1 MFASLSTL
9 PIDTVNSPVAFSQT
23 NVQNRGLLS
32 PGEND
37 IMIVLYDFMESMKS
51 QISIK
56 RGELVR
62 LLSYSPAGDWSEV
75 EACGFTHVMT
85 HPPTELGPNASTF
98 SENHFHTSSESSS
111 HHEASGGTIGA
122 TGSTCETSCGMVRT
136 SQTKYRRGWVPTS
149 YLAPAHVFNDP
160 RHNRFIQQQPFL
172 PTTGSAMIG
181 PVSDVRLPPVTQST
195 FPVQHSEHIA
205 VRLTQSVPNDG
216 GTSVVDATQPNTLQ
230 LCSPASVHG
239 PGLSAYPWYHGAVSR
254 QAAEQLL
261 RIGITGSFLVRES
274 ESAPG
279 QLSVTVRHL
288 GRVYHYRISQDSRGL
303 FYITNVHRF
312 PSVVQ
317 LIDHHSRSAD
327 GLVSPLLYSVPKHPI
342 PSPPVN
348 QAPYSSIAAHAIPPF
363 TGPTHPQ
370 QPLSYSPPGHRAPV
384 VELTHV
390 HEPISSQTHQPQP
403 QPRDGSLPLGPPST
417 SVHLNSFA
425 SISPGFATLD
435 EWEVNRDE
443 ILMRQKLGCGQYG
456 DVYEAIWKRLNT
468 VVAVKTLKQDVN
480 VNDFLKEAAIMK
492 KLRHRNLVQLLGVCT
507 REPPL
512 YLITEYMPNGNLLNY
527 LRAQSPGDLTPPIL
541 LCMAVQIASGMS
553 YLEANNFIHRYL
565 VLSSRSLALR
575 GTFRVA
581 CSNPH

>member
-1 MFASLSTL
+1 YHSDLIGQVVCDEGPRDCEGIIRFDSLDYAVEQMMGGNPGKLMVSKASAIPSTTL
-9 PIDTVNSPVAFSQT
+9 GSNSSCGDAPKQLLTENTINSPVAFSQASD
-23 NVQNRGLLS
+23 QNRGIIS

-85 HPPTELGPNASTF
+85 HPPTELGPNTTTF
-98 SENHFHTSSESSS
+98 SENHFHASSDGSS
-111 HHEASGGTIGA
+111 HHEAPGGTISA
-122 TGSTCETSCGMVRT
+122 TGSGCETSCAMVRS

-172 PTTGSAMIG
+172 PTTGAAILG
-181 PVSDVRLPPVTQST
+181 PVSDVRLPQATQST
-195 FPVQHSEHIA
+195 FPVQHSEHTA
-205 VRLTQSVPNDG
+205 
-216 GTSVVDATQPNTLQ
+216 
-230 LCSPASVHG
+230 
-239 PGLSAYPWYHGAVSR
+239 
-254 QAAEQLL
+254 
-261 RIGITGSFLVRES
+261 
-274 ESAPG
+274 
-279 QLSVTVRHL
+279 
-288 GRVYHYRISQDSRGL
+288 

-363 TGPTHPQ
+363 TGPPHPQ

-390 HEPISSQTHQPQP
+390 HEPISSQAHQPQP
-403 QPRDGSLPLGPPST
+403 HPRDGSLPLGPPPT
-417 SVHLNSFA
+417 SVHVNSFA

-443 ILMRQKLGCGQYG
+443 ILMRQKLGESVC
-456 DVYEAIWKRLNT
+456 LS
-468 VVAVKTLKQDVN
+468 QDVN

-492 KLRHRNLVQLLGVCT
+492 KLRHRNLVQLLGKST
-507 REPPL
+507 
-512 YLITEYMPNGNLLNY
+512 
-527 LRAQSPGDLTPPIL
+527 
-541 LCMAVQIASGMS
+541 MS
-553 YLEANNFIHRYL
+553 CVF
-565 VLSSRSLALR
+565 
-575 GTFRVA
+575 
-581 CSNPH
+581 

>member
-1 MFASLSTL
+1 FHSNFIGQIVCDESPLDCEGIAWFDSLDYAVEQMMGGNPGKLMVSKAGAIPSTTL
-9 PIDTVNSPVAFSQT
+9 GSNGSCGDAPKQLLTENTINTPVALSQAS
-23 NVQNRGLLS
+23 VQNRGLIS

-98 SENHFHTSSESSS
+98 SENHFQTSSEGST
-111 HHEASGGTIGA
+111 HHEASSGTIGA

-136 SQTKYRRGWVPTS
+136 SQTKYRRGW
-149 YLAPAHVFNDP
+149 
-160 RHNRFIQQQPFL
+160 
-172 PTTGSAMIG
+172 
-181 PVSDVRLPPVTQST
+181 
-195 FPVQHSEHIA
+195 
-205 VRLTQSVPNDG
+205 
-216 GTSVVDATQPNTLQ
+216 
-230 LCSPASVHG
+230 
-239 PGLSAYPWYHGAVSR
+239 
-254 QAAEQLL
+254 
-261 RIGITGSFLVRES
+261 
-274 ESAPG
+274 
-279 QLSVTVRHL
+279 
-288 GRVYHYRISQDSRGL
+288 

-363 TGPTHPQ
+363 TGPPHPQ
-370 QPLSYSPPGHRAPV
+370 QPLSYSPPSHRAPV

-403 QPRDGSLPLGPPST
+403 HPRDGSLPLGPSPT
-417 SVHLNSFA
+417 SVHVNSFA

-492 KLRHRNLVQLLGVCT
+492 KLRHRNLVQLLAGTVLVGT
-507 REPPL
+507 KRSKDRIESFNSEESL
-512 YLITEYMPNGNLLNY
+512 
-527 LRAQSPGDLTPPIL
+527 
-541 LCMAVQIASGMS
+541 
-553 YLEANNFIHRYL
+553 HR
-565 VLSSRSLALR
+565 
-575 GTFRVA
+575 
-581 CSNPH
+581 